1 MNNRSIRELQLLK
14 QSRHRKSKKK
24 FIAEGK
30 RLVSEALDLS
40 SSVESIFYTKSFY
53 KKNQSDWENF
63 MKIDSSLVH
72 IISDLQF
79 KKISS
84 TSTPSGIAAL
94 CRIIEIKKINF
105 EEPLWIYLDKISDP
119 GNLGTIMRTASWF
132 GIKNIVL
139 SYGSVDPYNPK
150 TIRAGMGA
158 HFDLNIY
165 QNIELNEFIKT
176 HSIISGS
183 NKGENISNFKFPEK
197 YVLVLGSEAHGIS
210 KNIEKLVQQTITIKK
225 LGKGESLNLASAASI
240 LMYALTSN
248 QK

>member
-14 QSRHRKSKKK
+14 QSRYRKSKKK

-183 NKGENISNFKFPEK
+183 NKGENISNFEFPEK

-210 KNIEKLVQQTITIKK
+210 KNIEKLVQKTITIKK

>member
-30 RLVSEALDLS
+30 RLVGEALELS

-53 KKNQSDWENF
+53 KKNQSGWENF
-63 MKIDSSLVH
+63 MKIDSSLIH

-94 CRIIEIKKINF
+94 CRMIEIEKIDF
-105 EEPLWIYLDKISDP
+105 EEPLWIYLDKVSDP

-183 NKGENISNFKFPEK
+183 NKGENISNFEFPEK